1 MLLFSILLAC
11 LLGGVL
17 SVVVAGFLLKGLP
30 QRWLPRMVGFS
41 AGLLLGAA
49 MLSVLP
55 EAFESGADAHTLFAV
70 LLAGFVGFYAL
81 QRTALWRH
89 SHSTPD
95 ETGQSG
101 QAHPHYTHAH
111 THAPDLG
118 RETVLTVLIGDG
130 FHNFV
135 DGVLIAAAFLTDPAL
150 GWATAVA
157 VIAHEI
163 PQEAGDFVLL
173 LASGLSFRR
182 ALALNALS
190 GLASVLGGL
199 VGYWGLSHAQAFLPY
214 ALVLAAA
221 SFIYIAIADLL
232 PYLRR
237 EPAGAQI
244 AWQTVALT
252 AGLAAAAWLSASH
265 G

>member
-1 MLLFSILLAC
+1 MLLVSILLAS

-17 SVVVAGFLLKGLP
+17 SGVVAGFLMKGLP
-30 QRWLPRMVGFS
+30 HYWLPRMVGCS

-55 EAFESGADAHTLFAV
+55 EAFESGADSHTLFAV

-81 QRTALWRH
+81 QRAALWRH
-89 SHSTPD
+89 SH
-95 ETGQSG
+95 GASG
-101 QAHPHYTHAH
+101 DSDHHAH
-111 THAPDLG
+111 GLG
-118 RETVLTVLIGDG
+118 TDTALTVLIGDG

-135 DGVLIAAAFLTDPAL
+135 DGIMIAAAFLADPAL

-173 LASGLSFRR
+173 LASGLSWRR
-182 ALALNALS
+182 ALALNVLS
-190 GLASVLGGL
+190 SLASVVGAL
-199 VGYWGLSHAQAFLPY
+199 VGYVGLSHAHALLPY
-214 ALVLAAA
+214 ALVLAAS
-221 SFIYIAIADLL
+221 SFIYIAVADLL
-232 PYLRR
+232 PLLRR
-237 EPAGAQI
+237 EVVGAQI
-244 AWQTVALT
+244 AWQSMALT
-252 AGLAAAAWLSASH
+252 AGLVLAAMLAVSH

>member
-1 MLLFSILLAC
+1 MLLASILLAS

-30 QRWLPRMVGFS
+30 HYWLPRMVGFS

-55 EAFESGADAHTLFAV
+55 EAFESGADSHALFAV

-81 QRTALWRH
+81 QRTTLWRH
-89 SHSTPD
+89 SHAAPSE
-95 ETGQSG
+95 ET
-101 QAHPHYTHAH
+101 HHAH
-111 THAPDLG
+111 GLG
-118 RETVLTVLIGDG
+118 RDTVLTVLIGDG

-150 GWATAVA
+150 GWATAIA

-173 LASGLSFRR
+173 LSSGLTFRR

-190 GLASVLGGL
+190 GLASVLGAL
-199 VGYWGLSHAQAFLPY
+199 VG
-214 ALVLAAA
+214 
-221 SFIYIAIADLL
+221 
-232 PYLRR
+232 
-237 EPAGAQI
+237 
-244 AWQTVALT
+244 
-252 AGLAAAAWLSASH
+252 
-265 G
+265 

>member
-1 MLLFSILLAC
+1 MLLASILLAS

-17 SVVVAGFLLKGLP
+17 SVIVAGFLLKGLP
-30 QRWLPRMVGFS
+30 QYWLPRMVGFS

-55 EAFESGADAHTLFAV
+55 EAFESGADAHTLFTV
-70 LLAGFVGFYAL
+70 LLAGFIGFYVL
-81 QRTALWRH
+81 QRTTLWRH
-89 SHSTPD
+89 SHRAPEEGHQPT
-95 ETGQSG
+95 
-101 QAHPHYTHAH
+101 HTHAH
-111 THAPDLG
+111 GLG
-118 RETVLTVLIGDG
+118 RESVLTVLIGDG

-150 GWATAVA
+150 GWATALA

-173 LASGLSFRR
+173 LSSGLSFRR
-182 ALALNALS
+182 ALLLNALS
-190 GLASVLGGL
+190 GLASVLGAV
-199 VGYWGLSHAQAFLPY
+199 VGYLFLSHAQALLPY

-221 SFIYIAIADLL
+221 GFIYIAIADLL

-237 EPAGAQI
+237 EPAGMQI
-244 AWQTVALT
+244 AWQTAALA
-252 AGLAAAAWLSASH
+252 AGLVMAVLLSSSH

>member
-1 MLLFSILLAC
+1 MLLASILLASF
-11 LLGGVL
+11 LGGVL
-17 SVVVAGFLLKGLP
+17 SIMVAGFLLRGLP
-30 QRWLPRMVGFS
+30 HHWLPRMVGFS

-55 EAFESGADAHTLFAV
+55 EAFESGADSHTLFAV
-70 LLAGFVGFYAL
+70 LLAGFIGFYAL
-81 QRTALWRH
+81 QRTTLWRH
-89 SHSTPD
+89 SHSSTEED
-95 ETGQSG
+95 IN
-101 QAHPHYTHAH
+101 AAH
-111 THAPDLG
+111 THAQGLG

-150 GWATAVA
+150 GWATAIA

-182 ALALNALS
+182 ALKLNALS
-190 GLASVLGGL
+190 GLASVAGAL
-199 VGYWGLSHAQAFLPY
+199 VGYWGLSQAQAVLPY
-214 ALVLAAA
+214 VLVLAAA

-244 AWQTVALT
+244 AWQTVALA
-252 AGLAAAAWLSASH
+252 AGLVAAAILSASH
-265 G
+265 GE

>member
-1 MLLFSILLAC
+1 MLLASILLAS

-30 QRWLPRMVGFS
+30 HYWLPRMVGFS

-70 LLAGFVGFYAL
+70 LLAGFIGFYAL
-81 QRTALWRH
+81 QRTTLWRH
-89 SHSTPD
+89 SHSAP
-95 ETGQSG
+95 EEEN
-101 QAHPHYTHAH
+101 HPAH
-111 THAPDLG
+111 THTHGLG

-150 GWATAVA
+150 GWATAIA

-173 LASGLSFRR
+173 LSSGLTFRR
-182 ALALNALS
+182 ALTLNALS
-190 GLASVLGGL
+190 GLASVVGAL
-199 VGYWGLSHAQAFLPY
+199 VGYVGLSHAEAFLPY

-252 AGLAAAAWLSASH
+252 AGLAAAAFLASSH